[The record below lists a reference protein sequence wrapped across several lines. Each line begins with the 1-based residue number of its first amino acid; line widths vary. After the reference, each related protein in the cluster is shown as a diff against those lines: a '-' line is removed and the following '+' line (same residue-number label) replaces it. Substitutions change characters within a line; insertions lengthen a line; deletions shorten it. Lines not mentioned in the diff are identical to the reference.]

1 MEFIIT
7 VKEPDGKTTKHPVI
21 AFNFINGVEEFCEDY
36 GYQLTDIVAVVV
48 IDQ

>member
-1 MEFIIT
+1 MECIIT
-7 VKEPDGKTTKHPVI
+7 VMETDGKKTKHPVI
-21 AFNFINGVEEFCEDY
+21 DINFITAVENFCFDF

>member
-1 MEFIIT
+1 MECIIT
-7 VKEPDGKTTKHPVI
+7 VKETNGTTSKHPVI
-21 AFNFINGVEEFCEDY
+21 DFSFVAAIENFCTDY